1 MKIVVLEPLEITDAK
16 LSALLQP
23 FLEEGHTVASLPE
36 GCGFDSLI
44 GEAEDA
50 DVLVL
55 GNMPLP
61 GETIAKC
68 GKLKFII
75 YSFYRI

>member
-68 GKLKFII
+68 GKLKFISI
-75 YSFYRI
+75 AFT